1 MDVVG
6 ILVVRLSDSNL
17 RKNGYYSLAQVADA
31 DSTIVWRQEWKS
43 AEMIGLRGEEMEQWE
58 GYLSKLRISLAWIK
72 DKDDELLWSMN
83 ALGGVYTSK
92 QGVYTSKLGCRTLGE
107 GTVVEDLVRW
117 WKQLWKY
124 AYPLKARIFM
134 WLALNNKELTWDSLQ
149 KK

>member
-17 RKNGYYSLAQVADA
+17 RENGYYSLAQVTDA
-31 DSTIVWRQEWKS
+31 DSTIVWRQEWNS
-43 AEMIGLRGEEMEQWE
+43 VEMIGLRGEEVEQWE

-72 DKDDELLWSMN
+72 DKEDELLWSMN

-92 QGVYTSKLGCRTLGE
+92 LGCRTLCE

-149 KK
+149 NK

>member
-17 RKNGYYSLAQVADA
+17 RENGYYSLAQVTDA
-31 DSTIVWRQEWKS
+31 DSTIVWRQEWNS
-43 AEMIGLRGEEMEQWE
+43 AEMIGLRVEEVEQWE

-72 DKDDELLWSMN
+72 DKENELLWSMN

-92 QGVYTSKLGCRTLGE
+92 LGCRTFCE

-149 KK
+149 NK